1 MVHVQ
6 YTQYRLALPILLVP
20 SSHAICI
27 ELVEILRKERRLF
40 MEVVYF
46 WKRYHTQMDDDYVA
60 SVLFVHTSSYVLA
73 SSQASTAST
82 SPSYDRDGSQIDRY
96 PSRHTDTQTHT
107 QTDRH
112 TDRQTHRQTHRQIHK
127 QIAQIDRYRYLVGQ
141 AERYDREIDTHNT
154 DLGVSVQQ
162 ALTIKALQYHCCNSP
177 RFLMYW

>member
-107 QTDRH
+107 QTDRQTDRRTDRH
-112 TDRQTHRQTHRQIHK
+112 TDRYTNRQHRQIDTGTWQARQKDTIERQTHTTRIQE
-127 QIAQIDRYRYLVGQ
+127 YRF
-141 AERYDREIDTHNT
+141 
-154 DLGVSVQQ
+154 S
-162 ALTIKALQYHCCNSP
+162 KP
-177 RFLMYW
+177 